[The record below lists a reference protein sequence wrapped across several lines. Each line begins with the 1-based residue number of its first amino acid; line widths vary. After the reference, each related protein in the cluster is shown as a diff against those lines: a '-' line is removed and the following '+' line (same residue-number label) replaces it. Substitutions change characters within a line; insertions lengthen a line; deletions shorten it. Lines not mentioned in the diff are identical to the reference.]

1 MDQSYEAKPV
11 QYIRC
16 ILCLISTNFGIKN
29 LEGKNMSNYKFV
41 LLLPLMF
48 HVFFK
53 SFPGWTFSLQWFFD
67 IFYSSGKAV
76 RLSTSAEK
84 FPVWV
89 GELKPSR
96 VMRRCWHRQFVK
108 KSSHKRQKK
117 TTCRFVGGGLL
128 KTLFLLAR
136 LQWTSKCRN
145 IFEDDKWYASCT
157 GRSTDSLREPD
168 LSCQVRIATGGRKI
182 HEVSSNEYVWM
193 LLLDIT

>member
-117 TTCRFVGGGLL
+117 TTCRFVGGGCLKPCFYWRDSNELRNATIFLKMINDMLL
-128 KTLFLLAR
+128 VQVDLRIHCANQIYLAR
-136 LQWTSKCRN
+136 
-145 IFEDDKWYASCT
+145 
-157 GRSTDSLREPD
+157 
-168 LSCQVRIATGGRKI
+168 
-182 HEVSSNEYVWM
+182 
-193 LLLDIT
+193 